1 MSKFRLYVWNKD
13 VLRDWSS
20 GCAVAAARSVEEA
33 RKTIIDCAK
42 ASAEDYARE
51 RLARDISGDPDMVI
65 DLPAAHY
72 EWGGA

>member
-33 RKTIIDCAK
+33 RKTIIDCA
-42 ASAEDYARE
+42 EDYTRE
-51 RLARDISGDPDMVI
+51 SLARDISGDPDMVL